1 MLTLDKAK
9 QFDQSAKHQS
19 VVSTIPMQV
28 ESNKNKLIIFAWA
41 ATFALVAIIGF
52 AYVKWVPYY
61 AKAFIAYNQ
70 HSIGDSII
78 FGKASA
84 APAASISAALDYAIA
99 YGKSIWKA
107 MLLGLILG
115 SGIKVLLPS
124 NWVSAVLGRLG
135 FRSVMLGGFF
145 ALPCMMCTC
154 CAAPVAAGMR
164 QSRASV
170 GSVVSW
176 WLANPLL
183 NPATLV
189 FMGFVLGWGWAL
201 FRLVFGIAM
210 VLGIAY
216 LAERY
221 TESRLNKEEASLEDA
236 SKQNL
241 PPEPEVSSDGV
252 MLRWA
257 REFMSLTIKLLPEYL
272 VLVLL
277 LGAARAWLFPVFGA
291 DDSII
296 WIFALAFAGMLF
308 VIPTAGEVPI
318 VQAMFALGMG
328 AGPAGALIMTLPAV
342 SLPSLVMLGKVFS
355 LRMRLLIAVG
365 VVLSGIIAGF
375 VAKFMF

>member
-1 MLTLDKAK
+1 
-9 QFDQSAKHQS
+9 
-19 VVSTIPMQV
+19 MQDIL
-28 ESNKNKLIIFAWA
+28 NKNKLTIFAWSV
-41 ATFALVAIIGF
+41 TFALVAIIGF
-52 AYVKWVPYY
+52 AYVKWIPYY
-61 AKAFIAYNQ
+61 AKAFVAYSQ
-70 HSIGDSII
+70 HSIGDSIL

-84 APAASISAALDYAIA
+84 APPASLSAALDYAMA

-124 NWVSAVLGRLG
+124 HWVSAMLGRLG
-135 FRSVMLGGFF
+135 FRSVMLGGLF

-221 TESRLNKEEASLEDA
+221 TESNNVDANKEGLSQADA
-236 SKQNL
+236 TFNQQL
-241 PPEPEVSSDGV
+241 MLEPEVSTDGV

-277 LGAARAWLFPVFGA
+277 LGATRAWLFPVFAA

-296 WIFALAFAGMLF
+296 WIFALALAGMLF

-328 AGPAGALIMTLPAV
+328 AGPAAALIMTLPAV

-355 LRMRLLIAVG
+355 VQMRLLIAIS
-365 VVLSGIIAGF
+365 VVLFGIIAGF
-375 VAKFMF
+375 VAKFLF